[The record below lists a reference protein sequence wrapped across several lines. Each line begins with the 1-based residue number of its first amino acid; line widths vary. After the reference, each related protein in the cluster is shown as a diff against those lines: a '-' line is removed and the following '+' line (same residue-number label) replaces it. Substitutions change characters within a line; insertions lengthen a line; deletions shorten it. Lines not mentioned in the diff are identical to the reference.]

1 MESDW
6 TLTRLDGRDDVALV
20 TVELHNPS
28 PVDRRVRVTNC
39 LSGPVLPPRRAGVPE
54 RGWDPDGFA
63 GVVPAGDR
71 RTLGY
76 ACPAPDE
83 RPPVEVRDEGR
94 ARAEASASTAAAAIR
109 GLDAARPPA
118 DALPDASAA
127 RGAGAAG
134 AAMETGTGERPD
146 DEAVSQNGDASA
158 SDGIPSATGTDP
170 AASSDDPTTVP
181 PAVTAWLAA
190 AERRIERGEQLTDA
204 SAETVAAAIDGTD
217 DLATLDEAV
226 AADAERLRAVSA
238 RAARLAE
245 RAAAVDVPYAA
256 LRRLA

>member
-28 PVDRRVRVTNC
+28 PVDRRVRVTNR
-39 LSGPVLPPRRAGVPE
+39 LSGPLLPPRRAGVPE
-54 RGWDPDGFA
+54 RGWDTDGFT

-94 ARAEASASTAAAAIR
+94 ASAAASESTAAAAIR

-127 RGAGAAG
+127 HGAGTAS
-134 AAMETGTGERPD
+134 AAMETDAGGRSD
-146 DEAVSQNGDASA
+146 DEAVSQNDDPPA
-158 SDGIPSATGTDP
+158 SDETPSATGTDP
-170 AASSDDPTTVP
+170 TVVP
-181 PAVTAWLAA
+181 PSVAAWLAA

-204 SAETVAAAIDGTD
+204 SAETAATALGGAD
-217 DLATLDEAV
+217 DLAALDEAV

-245 RAAAVDVPYAA
+245 RAAAVDVPYTA